1 MPIPLKTGL
10 RAEHELTVDDTLLAD
25 KVGSG
30 IVSVY
35 ATPMMI
41 AGMERAAVAAV
52 ADALEV
58 EQTTVGTVVNVKH
71 LAATPPGM
79 KVRCTAELIAVAPN
93 GRGLTFRVEAHDE
106 AGMIGEGVHERVVVN
121 RASFQNRA
129 QGRKNSIY

>member
-1 MPIPLKTGL
+1 MPIPLKIGL
-10 RAEHELTVDDTLLAD
+10 WAEHELTVDDALLAD

-52 ADALEV
+52 ADALET

-71 LAATPPGM
+71 LAATLPGM
-79 KVRCTAELIAVAPN
+79 KVRCTAELIALTPN

-106 AGMIGEGVHERVVVN
+106 AGIIGEGVHERVVVN
-121 RASFQNRA
+121 RASFQSRA
-129 QGRKNSIY
+129 QGRKNSA